1 MEKLLKELK
10 ELVIDTYSKYGE
22 EKIMVSRN
30 THNKAFSG
38 IEIANEI
45 KNETEIGNKILFMLI
60 ELTID
65 LVKRDR
71 INTNGKL

>member
-1 MEKLLKELK
+1 
-10 ELVIDTYSKYGE
+10 
-22 EKIMVSRN
+22 MVSR
-30 THNKAFSG
+30 NKAFSG